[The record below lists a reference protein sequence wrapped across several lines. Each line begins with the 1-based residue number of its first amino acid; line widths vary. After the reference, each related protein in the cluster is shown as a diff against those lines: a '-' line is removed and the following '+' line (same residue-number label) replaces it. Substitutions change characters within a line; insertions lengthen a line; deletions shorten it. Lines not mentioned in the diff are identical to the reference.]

1 MKFNK
6 LTMVVGFDQRE
17 AIAYHTF
24 CQSIIEKTSIPIQFI
39 PLANNSLNFYKESHL
54 DGSNNFIYSRFLTPY
69 LCNFEGFA
77 VYADGDM
84 VCNADIAELFD
95 LFDMSKAVQ
104 LVKHNYVTKRNVKYL
119 DNKNINYPR
128 KNWSS
133 FVIFNCQHPKNKI
146 LTPDFIENK
155 DGEYLHRFSWL
166 SDEDIGELE
175 ITWNYLAIEYD
186 PLPNAN
192 LIHYTLGTP
201 CFNEFKSTEMSD
213 FWWDAYKRVIEGF
226 DK

>member
-1 MKFNK
+1 
-6 LTMVVGFDQRE
+6 
-17 AIAYHTF
+17 
-24 CQSIIEKTSIPIQFI
+24 
-39 PLANNSLNFYKESHL
+39 
-54 DGSNNFIYSRFLTPY
+54 
-69 LCNFEGFA
+69 
-77 VYADGDM
+77 
-84 VCNADIAELFD
+84 
-95 LFDMSKAVQ
+95 
-104 LVKHNYVTKRNVKYL
+104 VKYL